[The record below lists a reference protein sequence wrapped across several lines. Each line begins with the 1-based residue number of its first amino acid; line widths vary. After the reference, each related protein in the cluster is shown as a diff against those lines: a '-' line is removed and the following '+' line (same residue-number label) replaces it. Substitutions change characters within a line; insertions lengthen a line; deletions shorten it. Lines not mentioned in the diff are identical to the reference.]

1 MRAWANVVTGRPL
14 PPRWAGKAWALQ
26 QGLVAAT
33 GEWVVMLDADT
44 RPSPELPRALVA
56 RALADGTDLISAAG
70 RFDCPTRA
78 LRWLHPALLTTLVYR
93 GGIPGAARAGPVH
106 RRVGNGQCVAARR
119 RTLRDAGVFGAVAHH
134 TVEDVALFRAM
145 ATAGYTVGFVDASE
159 LLTVRVYETATDA
172 WTGWGRSLA
181 LSGVDP
187 LLRQLGDLA
196 VLAVAQALPL
206 VRLLARRAD
215 VLDLV
220 LGVLRLG
227 TLFGTA
233 SAYRRRDAGFWLS
246 PTADVLAVAA
256 VGRGILT
263 RQERWRGRSYARRW
277 RSAAR

>member
-1 MRAWANVVTGRPL
+1 
-14 PPRWAGKAWALQ
+14 
-26 QGLVAAT
+26 
-33 GEWVVMLDADT
+33 
-44 RPSPELPRALVA
+44 
-56 RALADGTDLISAAG
+56 
-70 RFDCPTRA
+70 
-78 LRWLHPALLTTLVYR
+78 
-93 GGIPGAARAGPVH
+93 
-106 RRVGNGQCVAARR
+106 
-119 RTLRDAGVFGAVAHH
+119 
-134 TVEDVALFRAM
+134 M